1 VVSGKEDKI
10 RLVHLKNLMD
20 FTNKTVLLT
29 GGGTGIGLALA
40 QLLVKQRNRVIIIGR
55 RLDKLQ
61 EAQRLVPALQ
71 IFQCDV
77 AQPETIDALFA
88 TLHTQ
93 GIVLDALVNN
103 AAVLE
108 MWDILKQPISSAEIF
123 NRLSINLAGPICL
136 TQCFVRQADFKRK
149 NYIINVTTEAAIM
162 PVPILPLYSASK
174 TGLSVFTQS
183 LRVQLK
189 KQPFVVME
197 VMPPPVESR
206 MTTQDLRNSGPLVR
220 PADFAAG
227 LVKKIEAGK
236 LYYAPGANAWQLRL
250 IRRLAPTLGLA
261 LVDKLSRQQL
271 HAV

>member
-1 VVSGKEDKI
+1 
-10 RLVHLKNLMD
+10 MD

-29 GGGTGIGLALA
+29 GGGSGIGFALA
-40 QLLVKQRNRVIIIGR
+40 QLLVQRRNRVIIIGR
-55 RLDKLQ
+55 RLNKLQ

-71 IFQCDV
+71 VFQCDV
-77 AQPETIDALFA
+77 AQPVAIDALFA
-88 TLHTQ
+88 TLQAQ
-93 GIVLDALVNN
+93 GVVLDVLINN

-108 MWDILKQPISSAEIF
+108 MWDILKQSIPSTEIF
-123 NRLSINLAGPICL
+123 NRLNINLAGPICL
-136 TQCFVRQADFKRK
+136 TQCFIRQADFKRK
-149 NYIINVTTEAAIM
+149 NHIINVTTEAAIM

-189 KQPFVVME
+189 NQPFVVLE

-206 MTTQDLRNSGPLVR
+206 MTTQDLRNSGPLVL
-220 PADFAAG
+220 ATAFAAG
-227 LVKKIEAGK
+227 LLKNIEAGK
-236 LYYAPGANAWQLRL
+236 LYYAPGTNAWQLRL
-250 IRRLAPTLGLA
+250 IRRLAPKMGLH

>member
-1 VVSGKEDKI
+1 
-10 RLVHLKNLMD
+10 MD

-40 QLLVKQRNRVIIIGR
+40 QLLVQRRNRVIIIGR

-61 EAQRLVPALQ
+61 EAQQLVPDLQ

-77 AQPETIDALFA
+77 AQPEAIDALFA

-108 MWDILKQPISSAEIF
+108 MWDILKQTIPSAEIF

-136 TQCFVRQADFKRK
+136 TQCFIRQADLKRK

-189 KQPFVVME
+189 NYPFVVIE

-206 MTTQDLRNSGPLVR
+206 MTTQDLRNSGPLVQA
-220 PADFAAG
+220 ADFAAG
-227 LVKKIEAGK
+227 LVKKIDAGK
-236 LYYAPGANAWQLRL
+236 LYYAPGASAWQLRL
-250 IRRLAPTLGLA
+250 IRRLAPNRGLH
-261 LVDKLSRQQL
+261 LVDKLSRQLL